1 MTAGNRSGRRY
12 LGPALMLVA
21 VLLFTAS
28 SFGPARVAVAQLAP
42 VSYEVTL
49 AALIAFEWP
58 FIAVRDGV
66 IGQQQT
72 NLELTVVET
81 DARSAQAL
89 LGGSVDFAETSI
101 DAIARADER
110 GGDLVA
116 IGGVVNKP
124 PYALAVRPGIN
135 SYDDLRG
142 RSIAVTDPRGGSTV
156 VLKLLLGANGLRDD
170 DYDMRPFG
178 STTNRYAALTNGAV
192 DAAILGQPADFR
204 RPLGAAAGT
213 GPRLHRVPHPLP
225 APDAAGPGGVVPRP
239 GLPRRRKVRPVLV
252 AWSFLGSLKPDECYV
267 RKLHPRLWLMDSH
280 K

>member
-1 MTAGNRSGRRY
+1 MSFVYCSGGWLLGRRARREGRRTMTAGNRSGRRY

-204 RPLGAAAGT
+204 AQ
-213 GPRLHRVPHPLP
+213 
-225 APDAAGPGGVVPRP
+225 
-239 GLPRRRKVRPVLV
+239 
-252 AWSFLGSLKPDECYV
+252 DEGYRILDYTTHNDYQFTV
-267 RKLHPRLWLMDSH
+267 
-280 K
+280 